1 VRVANKSPSF
11 RRTVELLVLLLAA
24 CVLVPLA
31 DAAVR
36 LPVTRHS
43 VSPVRPA
50 LSQLQNASSS
60 RGDDVPVEPNS
71 VLFAHV
77 VELKFGNSGAAR
89 LLIDTGSPDTMV
101 LVGTVDQQRFLG
113 AHPSGV
119 GSSYSD
125 YASVAD
131 STFDLRLSQ
140 SAHFY
145 SCEEVA
151 QANHSWCA
159 NTALHWPCVD
169 QPCTMYESYG
179 DHSVRLGVVVRDS
192 VLLPA
197 EHQLDFMKA
206 VRVSGG
212 QLSTTLELAM
222 DGILGLSPSDEHY
235 HLRSTL
241 DQLKDEG
248 AIQERMFALCLSD
261 APLFSEFGDASDGD
275 LILGAAHDWSPAQLA
290 TMANGT
296 EFAVPLL
303 INMTSPDDN
312 GTFVPRYLVRVVGVQ
327 MDATHFPL
335 NASAATVALVDSGTV
350 RTMIPASLYSAIT
363 DYLKSLCTTGAL
375 HGAICV
381 GNNAVKLFGE
391 PEPFFSPTGW
401 SQQYALSLVA
411 ADLSAIPPLQFQ
423 LDGGVVQLDWQ
434 HMFFPQDVGN
444 GQTYYGFALQRSLG
458 QMIILGNNLMRSYRT
473 VFDVDRL
480 TLTFATPNI
489 CAPPR
494 GFYLFGMLIEPW
506 MMIVFGVGTC
516 LILSAIACAIAISCR
531 RRRRGTKNAPKAAPK
546 AAPTIA
552 EEQAPLVQ
560 NDVEE
565 QRNMEKLADSLQ
577 I

>member
-1 VRVANKSPSF
+1 VLVANKSPF
-11 RRTVELLVLLLAA
+11 RRTVELLALLL
-24 CVLVPLA
+24 VVVSLA

-43 VSPVRPA
+43 VSRVQPA
-50 LSQLQNASSS
+50 LSQLQNSSAS

-71 VLFAHV
+71 VLYAHV

-101 LVGTVDQQRFLG
+101 LVGTVDQERFLS

-119 GSSYSD
+119 GSSYND

-131 STFDLRLSQ
+131 STFDLRLTP
-140 SAHFY
+140 SAHLY
-145 SCEEVA
+145 SCEQVT

-159 NTALHWPCVD
+159 NTAVHWSCAG
-169 QPCTMYESYG
+169 QPCTLYEVYG
-179 DHSVRLGVVVRDS
+179 DHSSRIGVAVRDS
-192 VLLPA
+192 VLLPT

-212 QLSTTLELAM
+212 QLSKTLELAM
-222 DGILGLSPSDEHY
+222 DGILGLSPSDEQF

-261 APLFSEFGDASDGD
+261 APLFSDFGDASDGD

-303 INMTSPDDN
+303 VNMTSPDDN

-327 MDATHFPL
+327 MHGTPFPL

-350 RTMIPASLYSAIT
+350 RTMIPAPLYGAIT

-375 HGAICV
+375 HGSICV

-391 PEPFFSPTGW
+391 PEPFFSPSGW
-401 SQQYALSLVA
+401 SQQYALALGP
-411 ADLSAIPPLQFQ
+411 ADLNAIPPLQFQ

-434 HMFFPQDVGN
+434 HMFFPQDVGD
-444 GQTYYGFALQRSLG
+444 GLTYYGFALQRSLG

-516 LILSAIACAIAISCR
+516 FILSAIACAIVISCR
-531 RRRRGTKNAPKAAPK
+531 RRRRSNKNKPKSVPKATPK
-546 AAPTIA
+546 TT
-552 EEQAPLVQ
+552 EDQAPLVQ

-565 QRNMEKLADSLQ
+565 QRNMQKLADSLQ